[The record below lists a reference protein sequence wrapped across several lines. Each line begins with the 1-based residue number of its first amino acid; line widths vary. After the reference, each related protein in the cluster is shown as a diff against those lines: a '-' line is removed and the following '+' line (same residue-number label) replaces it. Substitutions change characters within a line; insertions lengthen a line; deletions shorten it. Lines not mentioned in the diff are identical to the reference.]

1 MEYKVAVEVYE
12 GPLELLLSLIHKH
25 EIDIYDIPINI
36 ITEQFLDYIDNMG
49 ELNLEVTSEF
59 LVMAAT
65 LVEIKSKML
74 LPKEKIIEDGIE
86 IEVDPRDELVQRL
99 IEYKAYK
106 GVAEKLKESESIE
119 SKVYYKPREDLT
131 EFDDPIEELGNLD
144 LEKLLKTI
152 NSLLKRRIKE
162 SNLIDVEELHR
173 EEFTLDGCIYNLKSK
188 LAVKKRILFSD
199 LLSVRTTREEIITYF
214 LSVLELVKTKTIC
227 VDQNKSFSDLIIMKR
242 MDEELYG

>member
-12 GPLELLLSLIHKH
+12 GPLDLLLSLIHKH

-36 ITEQFLDYIDNMG
+36 ITEQFLDYIDNME

-74 LPKEKIIEDGIE
+74 LPKEKIVEDGIE
-86 IEVDPRDELVQRL
+86 IEIDPRDELVQRL

-152 NSLLKRRIKE
+152 NSLLRRKIKE

-173 EEFTLDGCIYNLKSK
+173 EEFTLEGCISNLKSK

-214 LSVLELVKTKTIC
+214 LSVLELVKIKTIC
-227 VDQNKSFSDLIIMKR
+227 VNQNENFSDLIIMKR